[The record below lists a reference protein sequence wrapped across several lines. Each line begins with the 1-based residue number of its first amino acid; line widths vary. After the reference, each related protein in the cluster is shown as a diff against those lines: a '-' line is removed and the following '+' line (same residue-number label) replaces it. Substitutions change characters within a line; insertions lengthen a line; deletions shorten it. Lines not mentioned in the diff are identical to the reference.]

1 MINPLSALS
10 ADVKTTPPSSAQS
23 QMGQADFLRLM
34 TAQLS
39 VQDPFDPVDNSQMI
53 AQMAQFS
60 SLGGISEMNAT
71 LKDIAARLDAALPIT
86 TPLATITTE
95 N

>member
-1 MINPLSALS
+1 MTVTTGIAALGQG
-10 ADVKTTPPSSAQS
+10 VKTTPPSLAQS
-23 QMGQADFLRLM
+23 QLGQEDFLRLM

-60 SLGGISEMNAT
+60 SLGGISEMAAT
-71 LKDIAARLDAALPIT
+71 LKDIAARLDAVLP
-86 TPLATITTE
+86 PASE
-95 N
+95 GEGQ